1 MTTSK
6 VRLVDWVTNE
16 VTVLC
21 KERDELRKQVKKLT
35 DALRELYDC
44 QNRTPLPGRR
54 EKAWNEAMAIAGKIL
69 MESQNVDE

>member
-1 MTTSK
+1 MDESEWTQEEK
-6 VRLVDWVTNE
+6 DEVMAYEENFHLRERVRRV
-16 VTVLC
+16 
-21 KERDELRKQVKKLT
+21 VK
-35 DALRELYDC
+35 ALRELYDC